1 MQNRPLLN
9 SGIDELERV
18 FDQRRADK
26 AYLKTVAQELRY
38 RKTKRAQDLL
48 ARVVAAM
55 GHRSTTDSGP
65 VDPRNVDASVPT
77 PNRPPVTGYATTTF
91 PAPAE
96 ELPSQPPRAQ
106 VSRTAPQPITNTPA
120 NVLSAWTCIEVLSPP
135 SFRRPEDLVSGDRY
149 RIADIEGKPLPWE
162 TAEKSRPNNRLY
174 YQIVL
179 GTVRLDAA
187 VSALLATFSDTREER
202 PSNNGEAVL
211 ATVMVDKDGRLV
223 DPDPISISSFA
234 WGVPVALRGE
244 LRELDQWSQVES
256 GLVQQLTTGLSRRD
270 EEGNPLPVTRE
281 RIDAAFTWLTSTLGL
296 TGDLVRPP
304 SFVVR
309 SYQYFKFPDPPEAI
323 LLNSFFLADLAKA
336 REQERTGE
344 MSGNLKRYLQAI
356 VPRTRANL
364 LKDRAAL
371 RSSVQPKKL
380 PLASWPANGRNPLA
394 LLQQCAVNTVFND
407 LKTEGIV
414 AVNGPP
420 GTGKTTLLR
429 DIIAANVAERASVL
443 CSYQDPEDAF
453 THSGHKIRKGGGFVH
468 LYSLDEKIRG
478 YEMLVASSNNRA
490 VENVSAELPASDA
503 VASDVLS
510 LRYFKTTSD
519 ALLERDTW
527 GAIAAVL
534 GNAKNRSDFRQK
546 FWWDEDSGLQKYLQH
561 ASGNPQFVTE
571 ETADGPRQRHP
582 LVVSNEDAPRDH
594 DEALRVWKRVR
605 QNYKKVSAR
614 AAARIGELQKL
625 QETVFAIEAN
635 LASVEAL
642 GAERQH
648 LLDLIPALTEANH
661 AALARITHH
670 QGVAQAA
677 EKDWDVSLAIRPGW
691 MSRLLNLA
699 AFKEWSVRHAQIGA
713 SLEGAK
719 EALKDRVS
727 TAQEAKAALG
737 IANYEIA
744 KYEASATALVETI
757 TKDEAALATAR
768 EHYPGIFIRADF
780 FELSHTDRQKTAP
793 WLDAATSRL
802 RNDVFEAAIAVH
814 KAFVDAAAK
823 PIRHNLNVLMDGFGT
838 RSLGSPQKDLMIP
851 HIWSTLFL
859 VVPVVS
865 TTFASVAR
873 MFPKLG
879 SEALG
884 WLLVDEAGQAL
895 PQAAVGA
902 LMRTQRAVVV
912 GDPIQIEPV
921 VVLPDRLTDA
931 VCAQFGVDPIVFNA
945 PGASVQ
951 TLADSATAY
960 YGTFETKFGTREVG
974 IPLLVHR
981 RCAEP
986 MFSISNAIAYE
997 NLMVQAKPRRQSAVR
1012 DVLGPSAWLHVEGWG
1027 QDKWCAREGDVLLEM
1042 LHKLR
1047 EAECMPDLYI
1057 VTPFVIVQDRIRELL
1072 RGSGILEG
1080 WVENPYLWA
1089 RDRVGTVHTV
1099 QGREAEAVF
1108 FVLGAPD
1115 PAQTG
1120 ARGWAGGRPNL
1131 LNVAITRAKE
1141 SLYVVGNRE
1150 LWKSAGVFQTLD
1162 VFLPKA

>member
-9 SGIDELERV
+9 SGIDELERL
-18 FDQRRADK
+18 FDQRREDK
-26 AYLKTVAQELRY
+26 AYLKTLAQELKN

-48 ARVVAAM
+48 ARVVAGM
-55 GHRSTTDSGP
+55 GHGASANTEP
-65 VDPRNVDASVPT
+65 VNPSKVEAALPT
-77 PNRPPVTGYATTTF
+77 PERAPVAADAAPTF
-91 PAPAE
+91 PAADTLPA
-96 ELPSQPPRAQ
+96 QPPRPLAF
-106 VSRTAPQPITNTPA
+106 RMEPQPITNTPSD
-120 NVLSAWTCIEVLSPP
+120 VLSAWTCIEVLSPP

-149 RIADIEGKPLPWE
+149 RIADIDAKPLPWE
-162 TAEKSRPNNRLY
+162 SGERSRPNNRLY

-187 VSALLATFSDTREER
+187 VSALLAIYSDTREER
-202 PSNNGEAVL
+202 PSNTGEAVL

-244 LRELDQWSQVES
+244 LKELDRWSQVEA
-256 GLVQQLTTGLSRRD
+256 GLVEQLTAGLSRKD
-270 EEGNPLPVTRE
+270 DDGNPLPITRE
-281 RIDAAFTWLTSTLGL
+281 RIDAAFTWIIRTLGL
-296 TGDLVRPP
+296 TSELVRPP

-309 SYQYFKFPDPPEAI
+309 SYQYFKFPDPPESI
-323 LLNSFFLADLAKA
+323 LLNSFFLDDLAKA
-336 REQERTGE
+336 REQGRTGG
-344 MSGNLKRYLQAI
+344 MSRNLKRYLQAI

-364 LKDRAAL
+364 LKDRVAL
-371 RSSVQPKKL
+371 RSSVQPKNL
-380 PLASWPANGRNPLA
+380 PLASWPANGRNSLA
-394 LLQQCAVNTVFND
+394 LLQQCAVNTIFSD

-429 DIIAANVAERASVL
+429 DIIAANVAERAIVL

-453 THSGHKIRKGGGFVH
+453 THSGQKIRKGGGFVH
-468 LYSLDEKIRG
+468 LYSLDEKVRG

-503 VASDVLS
+503 VASDVPG

-519 ALLERDTW
+519 AMLDRDTW

-534 GNAKNRSDFRQK
+534 GNAKNRGDFRQK

-582 LVVSNEDAPRDH
+582 LVVSKEDAPRDH
-594 DEALRVWKRVR
+594 DEALRVWRRVR
-605 QNYKKVSAR
+605 QSYKKVSAR
-614 AAARIGELQKL
+614 AAAAIAELQKL
-625 QETVFAIEAN
+625 QDNVFAIEAN
-635 LASVEAL
+635 LASVETL

-648 LLDLIPALTEANH
+648 LLDAIPALTEANL
-661 AALARITHH
+661 AALAQMTHH
-670 QGVAQAA
+670 KGVVEAA
-677 EKDWDVSLAIRPGW
+677 DKDWGASLGSRPGW
-691 MSRLLNLA
+691 VARLFNLA
-699 AFKEWSVRHAQIGA
+699 AFKDWSVRHAQIGA
-713 SLEGAK
+713 SLQGAN
-719 EALKDRVS
+719 ETLKYRVS
-727 TAQEAKAALG
+727 TAQEVKAALDR
-737 IANYEIA
+737 ANYEIA
-744 KYEASATALVETI
+744 KNEASATGLIEAI
-757 TKDEAALATAR
+757 AKDEAALAAAR
-768 EHYPGIFIRADF
+768 EHYAGTIIRADF
-780 FELSHTDRQKTAP
+780 FELSHADRQMTAP
-793 WLDAATSRL
+793 WLDAATCRL
-802 RNDVFEAAIAVH
+802 RNDVFEAAMAVH
-814 KAFVDAAAK
+814 KAFIDAAAK
-823 PIRHNLNVLMDGFGT
+823 PVRHNLNVLMDGFGL
-838 RSLGSPQKDLMIP
+838 RSLGSPQKDLLIP
-851 HIWSTLFL
+851 HMWSTLFL

-902 LMRTQRAVVV
+902 LMRTRRAVVV

-921 VVLPDRLTDA
+921 VVLPDRLTEA
-931 VCAQFGVDPIVFNA
+931 MCAQFGIDPVVFNA

-951 TLADSATAY
+951 SLADSATAY
-960 YGTFETKFGTREVG
+960 YGTFETRFGTREVG

-997 NLMVQAKPRRQSAVR
+997 NLMVQAKPGRPSAIR
-1012 DVLGPSAWLHVEGWG
+1012 DALGPSAWLHVEGRG
-1027 QDKWCAREGDVLLEM
+1027 QEKWCAREGEVLLEM
-1042 LHKLR
+1042 LRRLR
-1047 EAECMPDLYI
+1047 EAQCVPDVYI

-1080 WVENPYLWA
+1080 WVENPYLWT
-1089 RDRVGTVHTV
+1089 RDRVGTVHIV

-1115 PAQTG
+1115 PAQRG
-1120 ARGWAGGRPNL
+1120 ARGWAGGKPNL
-1131 LNVAITRAKE
+1131 LNVATTRAKE
-1141 SLYVVGNRE
+1141 ALYVIGNRE
-1150 LWKSAGVFQTLD
+1150 LWKSAGVFQILD
-1162 VFLPKA
+1162 VFLPR